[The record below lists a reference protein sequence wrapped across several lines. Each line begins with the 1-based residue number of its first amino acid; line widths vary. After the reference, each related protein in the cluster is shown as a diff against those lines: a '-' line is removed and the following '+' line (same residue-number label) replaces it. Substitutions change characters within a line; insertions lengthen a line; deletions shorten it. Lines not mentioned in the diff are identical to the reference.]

1 MEATRDIHDLTDLEA
16 AVAALA
22 ADNAAMAEQNRE
34 MAEAERAKNERIAEL
49 EAECARWRELYL
61 AERDARFGRRSE
73 SLPGGQLLLD
83 VFNELEASLGPAAPD
98 PLEQAPARR
107 RGKGGRRPADLS
119 GLPVEVVDHV
129 LGSPSCPSCGS
140 EMEDMGYDVVR
151 ELVHVPARLFVREH
165 RVHK

>member
-1 MEATRDIHDLTDLEA
+1 MEATRDIHDPTDLEA

-73 SLPGGQLLLD
+73 SLPGGQLLLEVCQD
-83 VFNELEASLGPAAPD
+83 FGHYAA
-98 PLEQAPARR
+98 R
-107 RGKGGRRPADLS
+107 
-119 GLPVEVVDHV
+119 
-129 LGSPSCPSCGS
+129 
-140 EMEDMGYDVVR
+140 
-151 ELVHVPARLFVREH
+151 
-165 RVHK
+165 